1 MKEKV
6 MVAMSGGVDSATAAL
21 FIKNAGYDT
30 AGVTMKLYSP
40 DELSR
45 DCETVSAPT
54 ADIIDARAVCEG
66 LGIEHFAVE
75 YGESFKRYVIDSFID
90 EYKNGGTPNPC
101 VVCNRD
107 IKFGKLL
114 DFALSHGY
122 DKIATGHYVR
132 VERGENGRYILKT
145 AADEKKDQSYFLW
158 SLTQESLARVLF
170 PLGNMKKEEIR
181 KIAADEGF
189 VSAHKSD
196 SQDICF
202 IPDGDYVSFIEKN
215 TTESFPEGDFIDPN
229 GAVLGKHQGIIR
241 YTVGQRKGLGI
252 ALGRPM
258 FVSEKNTLNNTVTL
272 CDDAELYKTTLTA
285 HSANFVAVERLT
297 EPTRLMAK
305 IRYRHTPA
313 WATVTQTSNTTFKVE
328 FDLPQRAIAR
338 GQSVVLYDGDTLVGG
353 GIIE

>member
-1 MKEKV
+1 

-21 FIKNAGYDT
+21 FIKNSGYET
-30 AGVTMKLYSP
+30 AGVTMKLYTEGTLPSDTEAVDLP
-40 DELSR
+40 S
-45 DCETVSAPT
+45 
-54 ADIIDARAVCEG
+54 ADILDARTVCDT
-66 LGIEHFAVE
+66 LGIPHFAVE
-75 YGESFKRYVIDSFID
+75 YGESFKKSVIESFID
-90 EYKNGGTPNPC
+90 EYKKGGTPNPC

-114 DFALSHGY
+114 DFAISRGY
-122 DKIATGHYVR
+122 DKIATGHYAK
-132 VERGENGRYILKT
+132 VEQLENGRYALKV
-145 AADEKKDQSYFLW
+145 AADEAKDQSYFLW
-158 SLTQESLARVLF
+158 SLTQDKLSRIIF
-170 PLGNMKKEEIR
+170 PLGDMKKDEIR
-181 KIAADEGF
+181 KIAAEAGF

-202 IPDGDYVSFIEKN
+202 IPDGDYISFIEKN
-215 TTESFPEGDFIDPN
+215 TDEIFSEGDFIDTE
-229 GAVLGKHQGIIR
+229 GKALGKHQGIIR

-252 ALGRPM
+252 ALGKPM
-258 FVSEKNTLNNTVTL
+258 FVGEKNVTNNTVML

-285 HSANFVAVERLT
+285 HNANFVAVERLY
-297 EPTRLMAK
+297 EPTRLKAK

-313 WATVTQTSNTTFKVE
+313 WATVTQTSSSTFKVE